1 MKGIK
6 LTKEEKVIENALL
19 RGDYVKVT
27 GRELEEVRKALSA
40 RKKDM
45 AMTIRVNSEDIK
57 KIRQKASK
65 IGVRYQTFISEV
77 LHQVALQ

>member
-1 MKGIK
+1 MKRIK
-6 LTKEEKVIENALL
+6 LTKKEKETENALL
-19 RGDYVKVT
+19 RGDYVRVT
-27 GRELEEVRKALSA
+27 GRELEEVRESLIS

-57 KIRQKASK
+57 KIRRKASK

-77 LHQVALQ
+77 LHRVALQ